1 MSLIREPAVAGA
13 FYPNN
18 PDALRADIEEYL
30 GKVPALD
37 LSADADIRG
46 LAAPH
51 AGYMYSGPTAAYAYK
66 ALSGRRYDT
75 VVILAPSHQSFFV
88 GAAVQAEG
96 GYRTPLGVVEIDEA
110 LAGDLAAHQ
119 DMVHVDPKVHKKE
132 HAIEVQVPFLQYV
145 LRDFKIVP
153 LILGASQDPQG
164 SLELGAYLYDTIKN
178 RGESCLIV
186 GSSDLSHYYPYDF
199 AVQTDKAGIELLER
213 FDMEGIARGLTTG
226 TYEACGAGAILAT
239 MQSCEKMGASRCKVL
254 HYANS
259 GDVTGDRNGVVG
271 YVSCVFYGGK

>member
-1 MSLIREPAVAGA
+1 MSDIREPAVSGA

-18 PDALRADIEEYL
+18 PDVLRADIEEYL

-37 LSADADIRG
+37 LSGDILG
-46 LAAPH
+46 LVAPH
-51 AGYMYSGPTAAYAYK
+51 AGYMYSGPTAAYGYK
-66 ALSGRRYDT
+66 ALSGRHYDT
-75 VVILAPSHQSFFV
+75 VVILAPSHQSFFL

-110 LAGDLAAHQ
+110 LAGDLARNE
-119 DMVHVDPKVHKKE
+119 DMVHVNPKVHRKE
-132 HAIEVQVPFLQYV
+132 HAIEVQIPFLQYV
-145 LRDFKIVP
+145 LRDFRIVP

-164 SLELGAYLYDTIKN
+164 SLELGAFIYDTIKN
-178 RGESCLIV
+178 RDERCLIL
-186 GSSDLSHYYPYDF
+186 GSSDLSHYYPYGF

-213 FDMEGIARGLTTG
+213 FDLEGISRGMTSG

-239 MQSCEKMGASRCKVL
+239 MQVCKKLGASRCKVL

-259 GDVTGDRNGVVG
+259 GDVTGDTNGVVG
-271 YVSCVFYGGK
+271 YVSCLFYGGE